1 MPQEQELDF
10 AAPPRSPTLLDAV
23 LQNLY
28 DFGETEKAEKTKV
41 RKKRENKK
49 KDGQA
54 LMALVAEPAPAPGSL
69 SRRQKKNA
77 SSFFK
82 ELREELHCAPAVP
95 CPDPPSQPEVHAAAV
110 SSSPLKKTSGGIEV
124 VEFHSRHKKRK
135 LKQDPDE
142 NAKTKTSVLE
152 KAADVQE
159 FNLEKA
165 RLEVHRFGITG
176 YGKGTER
183 VLERERAIML
193 GAKPPKSSYVN
204 YKVLQEQ
211 IKEKQ
216 AAEKEEKKKAQDTDF
231 FKKKKKK
238 GQEDGK
244 SKKKKSAP
252 SILSNGRNGQIGKFK
267 NGTLIL
273 SPSDIKK
280 INSSR
285 VVK

>member
-1 MPQEQELDF
+1 MFEQ
-10 AAPPRSPTLLDAV
+10 T
-23 LQNLY
+23 
-28 DFGETEKAEKTKV
+28 GETEKAEKTKV

-142 NAKTKTSVLE
+142 NAKVMSWL
-152 KAADVQE
+152 
-159 FNLEKA
+159 
-165 RLEVHRFGITG
+165 G
-176 YGKGTER
+176 Y
-183 VLERERAIML
+183 V
-193 GAKPPKSSYVN
+193 
-204 YKVLQEQ
+204 
-211 IKEKQ
+211 
-216 AAEKEEKKKAQDTDF
+216 
-231 FKKKKKK
+231 
-238 GQEDGK
+238 
-244 SKKKKSAP
+244 
-252 SILSNGRNGQIGKFK
+252 
-267 NGTLIL
+267 
-273 SPSDIKK
+273 
-280 INSSR
+280 
-285 VVK
+285 